1 MEITIRKM
9 KKLLYLIMLLLIP
22 TGVYAVPEKPEQ
34 FDQLEKELSLP
45 CLEFGEESCTARFI
59 AMSAC
64 TFVFGINQGKPIGE
78 SLDIADG
85 LFVAIMRGNKIK
97 PISMFNEEGD
107 IKPEIRKEVKDRV
120 RFCKDATEE
129 AIPKIVSEKT
139 GEEATPE
146 FIAVAT
152 RTYGEWWLRTL
163 EDIKKEKEAHNKKFK

>member
-1 MEITIRKM
+1 
-9 KKLLYLIMLLLIP
+9 
-22 TGVYAVPEKPEQ
+22 
-34 FDQLEKELSLP
+34 
-45 CLEFGEESCTARFI
+45 
-59 AMSAC
+59 MSAC

-78 SLDIADG
+78 SMDIADG

-107 IKPEIRKEVKDRV
+107 IKPVIRKEVKDRV

-163 EDIKKEKEAHNKKFK
+163 EALRKGRKI

>member
-1 MEITIRKM
+1 M
-9 KKLLYLIMLLLIP
+9 KRSLFTLLILCSSLSMNALK
-22 TGVYAVPEKPEQ
+22 AVPEKPEQ
-34 FDQLEKELSLP
+34 LEQLEKELSLP
-45 CLEFGEESCTARFI
+45 CSEFGEESCTARFI

-78 SLDIADG
+78 SMDIADG

-163 EDIKKEKEAHNKKFK
+163 EDIKK

>member
-1 MEITIRKM
+1 MAGLFFLMPLNANALPENQENL
-9 KKLLYLIMLLLIP
+9 KKL
-22 TGVYAVPEKPEQ
+22 EKQ
-34 FDQLEKELSLP
+34 LSLP
-45 CLEFGEESCTARFI
+45 CSEFGEESCTARFI

-64 TFVFGINQGKPIGE
+64 TFVFGINQGKPVGE
-78 SLDIADG
+78 SMDIADG
-85 LFVAIMRGNKIK
+85 LFVSIMRGNKIK

-163 EDIKKEKEAHNKKFK
+163 EAFRKGRKI

>member
-1 MEITIRKM
+1 M
-9 KKLLYLIMLLLIP
+9 KRFLFAGLLFLMPLNANAL
-22 TGVYAVPEKPEQ
+22 PENQENFKK
-34 FDQLEKELSLP
+34 LEKELSLP
-45 CLEFGEESCTARFI
+45 CSEFGEESCTARFI

-78 SLDIADG
+78 SMDIADG

-163 EDIKKEKEAHNKKFK
+163 EALRKGRKI

>member
-1 MEITIRKM
+1 M
-9 KKLLYLIMLLLIP
+9 KRSLFTLLILCSSLSMNALK
-22 TGVYAVPEKPEQ
+22 AVPEKPEQ

-64 TFVFGINQGKPIGE
+64 TFVFSINQGKPIGE
-78 SLDIADG
+78 SMDIADG
-85 LFVAIMRGNKIK
+85 LFVSIMRGNKIK

-163 EDIKKEKEAHNKKFK
+163 EDIKK

>member
-45 CLEFGEESCTARFI
+45 CSEFGEESCTARFI

-78 SLDIADG
+78 SMDIADG

-163 EDIKKEKEAHNKKFK
+163 EALRKGRKI

>member
-1 MEITIRKM
+1 M
-9 KKLLYLIMLLLIP
+9 KRSLFTLLILCSSLSMNALK
-22 TGVYAVPEKPEQ
+22 AVPEKPEQ

-78 SLDIADG
+78 SMDIADG

-97 PISMFNEEGD
+97 PISMFNQEGD
-107 IKPEIRKEVKDRV
+107 IKPVIRNEVKDRV
-120 RFCKDATEE
+120 RFCKEATEE
-129 AIPKIVSEKT
+129 AIPKIVLEKT
-139 GEEATPE
+139 GKETTPE
-146 FIAVAT
+146 FIEVAT

-163 EDIKKEKEAHNKKFK
+163 EGIKKGRKG

>member
-78 SLDIADG
+78 SMDIADG
-85 LFVAIMRGNKIK
+85 LFVSIMRGNKIK
-97 PISMFNEEGD
+97 PISMFNEAGD
-107 IKPEIRKEVKDRV
+107 IKPVIRNEVKDRV
-120 RFCKDATEE
+120 RFCKEATEE
-129 AIPKIVSEKT
+129 AIPKIVLEKT
-139 GEEATPE
+139 GKEATPE

-163 EDIKKEKEAHNKKFK
+163 EALKKGRKI

>member
-34 FDQLEKELSLP
+34 FDQLEKGLSLP

-78 SLDIADG
+78 SMDIADG

-120 RFCKDATEE
+120 RFCKDATKE

-163 EDIKKEKEAHNKKFK
+163 EALRKGRKI

>member
-45 CLEFGEESCTARFI
+45 CSEFGEESCTARFI

-78 SLDIADG
+78 SMDIADG
-85 LFVAIMRGNKIK
+85 LFVSIMRGNKIK

-107 IKPEIRKEVKDRV
+107 IKPVIRNEVKDRV
-120 RFCKDATEE
+120 RFCKEATEE
-129 AIPKIVSEKT
+129 AIPKIVLEKT
-139 GEEATPE
+139 GKEATPE

-163 EDIKKEKEAHNKKFK
+163 EALRKGRKI

>member
-1 MEITIRKM
+1 M
-9 KKLLYLIMLLLIP
+9 KRSLFTLLILCSSLIMNALK
-22 TGVYAVPEKPEQ
+22 AVPEKPEQ

-45 CLEFGEESCTARFI
+45 CSEFGEESCTARFI

-78 SLDIADG
+78 SMDIADG

-97 PISMFNEEGD
+97 PINMFNEEGD

-163 EDIKKEKEAHNKKFK
+163 ADIKKEGFIPLC

>member
-1 MEITIRKM
+1 M
-9 KKLLYLIMLLLIP
+9 KRSLFTLLILCSSLSMNALK
-22 TGVYAVPEKPEQ
+22 AVPEKPEQ

-78 SLDIADG
+78 SMDIADG